1 MITVYYDG
9 KCGLCSKE
17 IKYYKKISQD
27 NVFNWLDIASYPH
40 HLNNINVSQH
50 HALLYLHALD
60 KNNNLHIG
68 VDAFILIWKNLK
80 NWRILSIF
88 ISLPVIKQISDIIY
102 KIFAKYRFSR
112 YMHCQIALKEKN

>member
-17 IKYYKKISQD
+17 INHYKKISQD

-60 KNNNLHIG
+60 KNNNLYIG

-112 YMHCQIALKEKN
+112 YLHCQIALKEKN